1 MLEKPEDRRDSP
13 ILMFLFPRSAPGR
26 SMGNRYLLQAA
37 ACLIMILTPVLALA
51 AEAHGGDPNLTGS
64 WVGLTCLALFIVAY
78 LFVMVEELTGLRKS
92 KPVML
97 AAGLIWGLIAF
108 AYAESGDAAAIEPQ
122 LRGALEEYAELLLF
136 LLTAMTYVN
145 TMTERNVFEALRSWL
160 ASKGFGYRRLF
171 WTTGFI
177 AFFLSPVLDNMTT
190 ALVLAAVVLAV
201 GVDSP
206 RFVGLTCINIVVAA
220 NAGGAYSPFGD
231 ITTLMVWQA
240 EQVRFSEF
248 FDLFAPALVN
258 FLVPAALM
266 HFAIPAA
273 APVTVGER
281 ITMKRGAKRVM
292 LLFALTVATAVLFHN
307 YLGLPPFLGM
317 MMGMAYLQLFGYYLS
332 RTHISAPTDL
342 LDYGKP
348 GDIEAFDMYRY
359 VAQAEWDTLM
369 FFYGVVLSVE
379 GLGYLGYLAITS
391 HLLYAQLGA
400 TVANTAIGVLSAVI
414 DNIPIMAAVLH
425 MNPVMSHGQWLL
437 ITLTAGVGGSLLSIG
452 SAAGV
457 ALMGQAR
464 GSYTFLTHLRWTPV
478 IALGYAA
485 SVLAHLWLNTRLM

>member
-1 MLEKPEDRRDSP
+1 M
-13 ILMFLFPRSAPGR
+13 MPGR
-26 SMGNRYLLQAA
+26 GLTRLMWKAYPALVLAGLATL
-37 ACLIMILTPVLALA
+37 LTPALALA
-51 AEAHGGDPNLTGS
+51 AAGPGKAADLTGT
-64 WVGLTCLALFIVAY
+64 WVGMSCLALFILAY
-78 LFVMVEELTGLRKS
+78 LFVMAEELTGLRKS

-108 AYAESGDAAAIEPQ
+108 AYAQSGNAAAVEPP
-122 LRGALEEYAELLLF
+122 LRAALEEYAELFLF

-145 TMTERNVFEALRSWL
+145 TMTERNVFEALRSKL

-177 AFFLSPVLDNMTT
+177 AFFLSPMLDNMTT

-201 GVDSP
+201 GVGSP

-240 EQVRFSEF
+240 GQLRFGEF
-248 FDLFAPALVN
+248 FELFWPALVN

-273 APVTVGER
+273 VPPPHGEM
-281 ITMKRGAKRVM
+281 ITMKRGARRVM

-307 YLGLPPFLGM
+307 FLGLPPFLGM
-317 MMGMAYLQLFGYYLS
+317 MMGMAYLQLFGYYL
-332 RTHISAPTDL
+332 RKTHVSTSQDR
-342 LDYGKP
+342 LDYGEA
-348 GDIEAFDMYRY
+348 GEIAAFDMYRH
-359 VAQAEWDTLM
+359 VARAEWDTLL
-369 FFYGVVLSVE
+369 FFYGVILSVG
-379 GLGYLGYLAITS
+379 GLGYLGYLAVAS
-391 HLLYAQLGA
+391 NLLYVQLGP
-400 TVANTAIGVLSAVI
+400 TLANTAIGVLSAVI

-425 MNPVMSHGQWLL
+425 MNPTMSHNQWQL
-437 ITLTAGVGGSLLSIG
+437 ITLAAGVGGSLLSIG

-464 GSYTFLTHLRWTPV
+464 GSYTFLTHLRWTPA

-485 SVLAHLWLNTRLM
+485 SVLTHLWLSAG